1 MSDLITSGLPSS
13 FRESWKPSDRLSRPD
28 AKANVQGFFRAPGSS
43 FLGNDLTRGKSVA
56 EPWDCPQPDTAWR
69 DVLIQSGTGPGRLL
83 VVKPNIL
90 ERKWQLKQGG
100 EYSFSLPL
108 DLLIPIS
115 SHIIY
120 SWTQFAKERECRLLL
135 RNSQLKLIGE
145 RGESM
150 WAKT

>member
-1 MSDLITSGLPSS
+1 MLFRSLQSPWFFIFGERFDKRKIRSGAMG
-13 FRESWKPSDRLSRPD
+13 LSPARHSLEGCPH
-28 AKANVQGFFRAPGSS
+28 
-43 FLGNDLTRGKSVA
+43 SVSGRV
-56 EPWDCPQPDTAWR
+56 TA
-69 DVLIQSGTGPGRLL
+69 SGTGPGRLL